1 MSLGGVATTFGQ
13 LSPGEGQ
20 EPGAIRLDPPA
31 GTAAEEA
38 SRWEAAPADSA
49 EVAGG
54 ERGRVGVMVLA
65 VDEVD
70 AVLAE
75 GLGELLLAAI
85 AREDR
90 VRLVGKEEIQ
100 AALGHDDAASLGCLA
115 SPACLGRLGERLGL
129 DQLVA
134 VTLARTDRGFAFDL
148 GRYDPR
154 TGTLRVSTSRLVSG
168 TDGGVLAE
176 AMLSAL
182 ARSEEPPAP
191 ELARLLVRVTPEAAA
206 VSIDDRD
213 AAVDTVIELT
223 AGLHQLRVTSPGF
236 VPVERSL
243 DLVEGELRE
252 VDVVLSAQPRSREP
266 PILPP
271 DPFTPVAAAVGGVG
285 VAAGGL
291 TLVFGLRSRRE
302 ISVGSTRAEAIAH
315 VQARRRDARVAN
327 AGLSVG
333 AAALVATVVAGALA
347 WRAGRARRARV
358 SAGPLAGGFV
368 MGVEVRR

>member
-1 MSLGGVATTFGQ
+1 
-13 LSPGEGQ
+13 
-20 EPGAIRLDPPA
+20 
-31 GTAAEEA
+31 
-38 SRWEAAPADSA
+38 
-49 EVAGG
+49 
-54 ERGRVGVMVLA
+54 MVLG
-65 VDEVD
+65 VDQVD
-70 AVLAE
+70 ATLAE

-129 DQLVA
+129 GQLVA

-154 TGTLRVSTSRLVSG
+154 SGALRVSTSHLVSG
-168 TDGGVLAE
+168 TDAGVLAE

-182 ARSEEPPAP
+182 ARSEEPPASEP
-191 ELARLLVRVTPEAAA
+191 ARLHVRVTPTMAAVTIDGREAAG
-206 VSIDDRD
+206 
-213 AAVDTVIELT
+213 DTMTELT
-223 AGLHQLRVTSPGF
+223 AGLHLLRVTSPGF

-252 VDVVLSAQPRSREP
+252 VDVVLSAPPRSPEP
-266 PILPP
+266 PVLPP
-271 DPFTPVAAAVGGVG
+271 DPFTPVAGALGGVG

-302 ISVGSTRAEAIAH
+302 IEAGSTRAEAIAQ

-333 AAALVATVVAGALA
+333 AAALVATVVTGALA

-358 SAGPLAGGFV
+358 SAGPLARGFV
-368 MGVEVRR
+368 VGVEVRR

>member
-1 MSLGGVATTFGQ
+1 M
-13 LSPGEGQ
+13 
-20 EPGAIRLDPPA
+20 
-31 GTAAEEA
+31 
-38 SRWEAAPADSA
+38 
-49 EVAGG
+49 
-54 ERGRVGVMVLA
+54 
-65 VDEVD
+65 
-70 AVLAE
+70 
-75 GLGELLLAAI
+75 
-85 AREDR
+85 
-90 VRLVGKEEIQ
+90 
-100 AALGHDDAASLGCLA
+100 
-115 SPACLGRLGERLGL
+115 
-129 DQLVA
+129 
-134 VTLARTDRGFAFDL
+134 
-148 GRYDPR
+148 
-154 TGTLRVSTSRLVSG
+154 STSRLVSG

-271 DPFTPVAAAVGGVG
+271 DPFTPVAAAGGGVG